1 MAAFSKGTEL
11 DPTNE
16 NLKSGLKNAKDRL
29 SPEGDDDGPPP
40 LMPED
45 QLSSSSPSSTPARSD
60 ATPNLAGLADIFA
73 GAGAGAGGTPNLAN
87 MMNNPMMMQMAQQ
100 LMANGGLERLM
111 SNPAVANMV
120 LLSSSSASGSLTTIR
135 HQMGRVQNGQM
146 PSMEELMSDPTLRD
160 LYVSFCLP
168 PMEPWL
174 IKP

>member
-1 MAAFSKGTEL
+1 MFRGIRHEPLTRLFSHAYYSLSDYKAATAAFRKGTEL

-29 SPEGDDDGPPP
+29 SPEDEDDGPPP

-45 QLSSSSPSSTPARSD
+45 QLRSSSPPPDSARSD
-60 ATPNLAGLADIFA
+60 AAPNLAALGDMF
-73 GAGAGAGGTPNLAN
+73 GGGGGMPNMAS

-120 LLSSSSASGSLTTIR
+120 RSSSSASG
-135 HQMGRVQNGQM
+135 
-146 PSMEELMSDPTLRD
+146 
-160 LYVSFCLP
+160 
-168 PMEPWL
+168 
-174 IKP
+174 